1 MFEPSIGVSSPLDA
15 FGLAQQQK
23 IEKQES
29 QTERA
34 ASSDLGFGFTQP
46 PGRLEACLTP

>member
-34 ASSDLGFGFTQP
+34 ASSDLGSVLHSRRVVWKP
-46 PGRLEACLTP
+46 A